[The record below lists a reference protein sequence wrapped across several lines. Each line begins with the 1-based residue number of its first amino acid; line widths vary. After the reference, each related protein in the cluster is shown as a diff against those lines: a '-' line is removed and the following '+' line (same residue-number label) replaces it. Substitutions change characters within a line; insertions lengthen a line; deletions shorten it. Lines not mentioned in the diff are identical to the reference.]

1 MTTPDNPYGDPGQNP
16 PPPPTYG
23 QQPAYGQPPAYG
35 SPQYGAPQAG
45 QPVPY
50 GQAPYG
56 QPPYGAPPAGNFGGT
71 LAEWLT
77 RVAGTLI
84 DGIAVA
90 IPGLVVFLIGSAA
103 NAGIIV
109 FLGVLVWIAAWA
121 WNLVRQGQTGQTVG
135 KQVMGTY
142 LVREADGQYV
152 GAGLSILRYFVHII
166 DGLPCYV
173 GYLWPLWDAKK
184 QTFAD
189 KIMGTVVVK
198 R

>member
-23 QQPAYGQPPAYG
+23 QPPAYG

-45 QPVPY
+45 APAPY

-56 QPPYGAPPAGNFGGT
+56 QAPYGAPPAGNFGGT
-71 LAEWLT
+71 LAEWPI
-77 RVAGTLI
+77 RVASYLI
-84 DGIAVA
+84 DGVIPFVIVVVGAVTGKAAILVLFYLAAIAFAV
-90 IPGLVVFLIGSAA
+90 
-103 NAGIIV
+103 
-109 FLGVLVWIAAWA
+109 
-121 WNLVRQGQTGQTVG
+121 WNLIRQGRTGQSIG
-135 KQVMGTY
+135 KGAMGTY
-142 LVREADGQYV
+142 LVKEADGQYI
-152 GAGLSILRYFVHII
+152 GAGMSVLRQIVHFV
-166 DGLPCYV
+166 DGICLL